1 MAAPVI
7 AGKYN
12 LLRRLGHGG
21 MAEVF
26 LARLEGLEGFQKL
39 VVVKRILPHLAQD
52 GEFVTMFL
60 DEARTAADLRH
71 PNVINIMEINRDAGT
86 YYMAMEFVHGHD
98 VRRLQRKV
106 SKAKKQF
113 PIEHAMEIVM
123 GAASG
128 LHYAHTKVGLNG
140 IPLEIVHRDVSP
152 QNILVAYTGETKL
165 VDFGIAK
172 AATQSEQTEVGI
184 IKGKYAY
191 MAPEQA
197 KGEPLDMLTDQFALG
212 AVMWE
217 LLTLRRL
224 FKRQSEAQTLQA
236 VISGSVPD
244 PRRFRE
250 DCPEEIA
257 KIVLK
262 ALEKR
267 KKNRFRDLEE
277 MREALE
283 DAMAGL
289 GMAHSPARLG
299 RWVSGLFSGE
309 VEDEMA
315 LSEERL
321 EDDGSS
327 MNSLPRVSDTP
338 PAQATKRSRK
348 SAEDTKKTGEEATT
362 AERNKKPK
370 SRERQRSAEVKEP
383 GSAAVKPKKIRDKTR
398 RDPRPRPASASEPTK
413 TTGPPRGHPPP
424 ATQMGKTELVG
435 PITQHLAQNSRTYSW
450 AGVSVVAVLIAI
462 AVALFFILDP
472 PSKGV
477 VLRSDPPGAR
487 VFIGG
492 VDQGTTTPYIVR
504 GEPGTKVEVRLILG
518 DRTATQVVVIPESGG
533 APPPVVVPL
542 R

>member
-1 MAAPVI
+1 LAAPVI

-26 LARLEGLEGFQKL
+26 LARLEGLQGFQKL

-71 PNVINIMEINRDAGT
+71 PNVVNIMEINRDQGT
-86 YYMAMEFVHGHD
+86 YYMAMEFLHGHD

-106 SKAKKQF
+106 SKAKKPF
-113 PIEHAMEIVM
+113 PLEHAMEVVM

-152 QNILVAYTGETKL
+152 QNILVAFTGETKV

-191 MAPEQA
+191 MSPEQA
-197 KGEPLDMLTDQFALG
+197 RGEHLDKLTDQFALG

-217 LLTLRRL
+217 LITLRRL
-224 FKRQSEAQTLQA
+224 FKRQTEAQTLQA
-236 VISGSVPD
+236 VISGNVPD

-250 DCPEEIA
+250 DCPESIA
-257 KIVLK
+257 KVVLK
-262 ALEKR
+262 SLEKKRTKRFKDLQEMRIALE
-267 KKNRFRDLEE
+267 E
-277 MREALE
+277 
-283 DAMAGL
+283 AMAGL
-289 GMAHSPARLG
+289 GLAHSPARLG
-299 RWVSGLFSGE
+299 RWVSELYGDEL
-309 VEDEMA
+309 EDEIA

-327 MNSLPRVSDTP
+327 LASLPRAVEE
-338 PAQATKRSRK
+338 QATRADRNKGS
-348 SAEDTKKTGEEATT
+348 SSQNEATT
-362 AERNKKPK
+362 ADRKKG
-370 SRERQRSAEVKEP
+370 SKEKRP
-383 GSAAVKPKKIRDKTR
+383 RKVRDKVPE
-398 RDPRPRPASASEPTK
+398 PRPRPVKADEPTK
-413 TTGPPRGHPPP
+413 TTGKQKKDRPPRP
-424 ATQMGKTELVG
+424 ATQMGQTELIG
-435 PITQHLAQNSRTYSW
+435 PITQHIARNSRTYGW
-450 AGVSVVAVLIAI
+450 AGAAVVALLLAL
-462 AVALFFILDP
+462 AFALFLILKP
-472 PSKGV
+472 PSTGV

-487 VFIGG
+487 VFVNGL
-492 VDQGTTTPYIVR
+492 DQGTTTPHILR
-504 GEPGTKVEVRLILG
+504 GEPGQRVKVKLVLGARVLEQEVMIPDDG
-518 DRTATQVVVIPESGG
+518 KAGQVLLELPGG
-533 APPPVVVPL
+533 S
-542 R
+542 